1 MTAVLRVAI
10 AVGAKDLRI
19 EMRGRNLFGTVLP
32 FSMTLLIAFGL
43 AFGPG
48 VTRLAAIAPGLL
60 WVAIVFSAVLVIR
73 RAYEIEGENDALETF
88 VLAPV
93 EKAALFLGK
102 AGSTALQLIALEA
115 LLSVAAAVLLGLTP
129 DAHMLFFVAALQLG
143 TAGLVLMGTLFGLAA
158 HSQRAREAL
167 FPLILFPL
175 VTPVIVA
182 AIEASQPGVAPS
194 EATSWLLLLVA
205 YDVVA
210 AVLGCALFG
219 FLLED

>member
-1 MTAVLRVAI
+1 MTSALRVAW

-19 EMRGRNLFGTVLP
+19 ETRGRNLFGTVLP

-48 VTRLAAIAPGLL
+48 IGRLSEIAPGLL
-60 WVAIVFSAVLVIR
+60 WVAIVFAAVLVIR
-73 RAYEIEGENDALETF
+73 RAYEIEGENDALENF
-88 VLAPV
+88 VLAPI

-102 AGSTALQLIALEA
+102 AGSTALQLMVLEGV
-115 LLSVAAAVLLGLTP
+115 LSVAAAVLLGLEP
-129 DAHMLFFVAALQLG
+129 NARMFVFIGALQLG

-175 VTPVIVA
+175 ITPVIVA
-182 AIEASQPGVAPS
+182 SIEASQPDVPMS
-194 EATSWLLLLVA
+194 EAGSWLLLLVA
-205 YDVVA
+205 YDVIA
-210 AVLGCALFG
+210 AVLGCVLFA

>member
-1 MTAVLRVAI
+1 MTSVLRVAVAI
-10 AVGAKDLRI
+10 GAKDLRI
-19 EMRGRNLFGTVLP
+19 ESRGRNLFGTVLP

-48 VTRLAAIAPGLL
+48 ISRLSAIAPGLL
-60 WVAIVFSAVLVIR
+60 WIAIVFAAVLVIR

-102 AGSTALQLIALEA
+102 AGSTALQLIVLEA
-115 LLSVAAAVLLGLTP
+115 VLAVAAAVLLGLAP
-129 DAHMLFFVAALQLG
+129 KARMLTFLAALQLG

-182 AIEASQPGVAPS
+182 SIESSQPDVLLA
-194 EATSWLLLLVA
+194 EAGSWLLLLVA
-205 YDVVA
+205 YDVLA

>member
-1 MTAVLRVAI
+1 MTGTLRVAV
-10 AVGAKDLRI
+10 AVGAKDLRV
-19 EMRGRNLFGTVLP
+19 EMRARNLVGTVVP

-48 VTRLAAIAPGLL
+48 VGRLSAIAPGLL
-60 WVAIVFSAVLVIR
+60 WIAIVFSAVLVVR
-73 RAYEIEGENDALETF
+73 RSFEVEAANDALETF

-93 EKAALFLGK
+93 EKAAFFLGK
-102 AGSTALQLIALEA
+102 AGSSALQLVVLEA
-115 LLSVAAAVLLGLTP
+115 ALAVAAAVLLGLAP
-129 DAHMLFFVAALQLG
+129 DARLLVFVAALQLG
-143 TAGLVLMGTLFGLAA
+143 TVGLVLTGTLFGLAA
-158 HSQRAREAL
+158 HSQRSREAL

-182 AIEASQPGVAPS
+182 AIEASQPGVAPG
-194 EATSWLLLLVA
+194 EARSWLLLLVA
-205 YDVVA
+205 YDAIA

>member
-1 MTAVLRVAI
+1 MTSALRIAV

-19 EMRGRNLFGTVLP
+19 ESRGRNLFGTVLP
-32 FSMTLLIAFGL
+32 FSMTMLIAFGL

-48 VTRLAAIAPGLL
+48 IDRLSAIAPGLL
-60 WVAIVFSAVLVIR
+60 WIAIVFSAVLVIR
-73 RAYEIEGENDALETF
+73 RAYEIEGENSALENF
-88 VLAPV
+88 VLAPIDR
-93 EKAALFLGK
+93 AALFLGK
-102 AGSTALQLIALEA
+102 AGSTALQLVALES
-115 LLSVAAAVLLGLTP
+115 LLAVAAMVLLGLAP
-129 DAHMLFFVAALQLG
+129 DQRLLVFVAALQLG

-182 AIEASQPGVAPS
+182 SIEASQPDVPLS
-194 EATSWLLLLVA
+194 EAGSWLMLLVA

-210 AVLGCALFG
+210 AVLGIVLFG

>member
-1 MTAVLRVAI
+1 MTSVIRVAFAI
-10 AVGAKDLRI
+10 GAKDLRI
-19 EMRGRNLFGTVLP
+19 ETRGRNLFGTVLP

-48 VTRLAAIAPGLL
+48 VDRLSAIAPGLL
-60 WVAIVFSAVLVIR
+60 WIAIVFAAVLVIR

-88 VLAPV
+88 VLAPI
-93 EKAALFLGK
+93 EKAGLFLGK
-102 AGSTALQLIALEA
+102 AGSTALQLIVLEA
-115 LLSVAAAVLLGLTP
+115 VLSVAAAVLLGLSP
-129 DAHMLFFVAALQLG
+129 DAHMFVFVAALQLG

-175 VTPVIVA
+175 ITPVIVA
-182 AIEASQPGVAPS
+182 SIEASQPDVPIA
-194 EATSWLLLLVA
+194 EAGSWLLLMVA
-205 YDVVA
+205 YDVLA

>member
-1 MTAVLRVAI
+1 MTGVLRVAW

-19 EMRGRNLFGTVLP
+19 ETRGRNLLGTVLP

-48 VTRLAAIAPGLL
+48 IDRLSAIAPGLL
-60 WVAIVFSAVLVIR
+60 WIAIVFAAVLVIR
-73 RAYEIEGENDALETF
+73 RAYEIEGENDALENF
-88 VLAPV
+88 VLAPI
-93 EKAALFLGK
+93 EKAGLFLGK
-102 AGSTALQLIALEA
+102 AGSTALQLIVLEGVLA
-115 LLSVAAAVLLGLTP
+115 IAAAVLLGLAP
-129 DAHMLFFVAALQLG
+129 DAHMLVFVAALQLG

-175 VTPVIVA
+175 ITPVIVA
-182 AIEASQPGVAPS
+182 SIEASQPDVLLD
-194 EATSWLLLLVA
+194 EAGSWLLLLVA
-205 YDVVA
+205 YDVLA